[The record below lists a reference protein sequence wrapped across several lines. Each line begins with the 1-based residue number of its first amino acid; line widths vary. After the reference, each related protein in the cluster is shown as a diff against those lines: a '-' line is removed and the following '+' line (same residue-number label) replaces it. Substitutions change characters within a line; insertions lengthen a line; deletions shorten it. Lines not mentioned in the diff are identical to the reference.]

1 MNQRQGS
8 SPQVEGRVPGLGFAV
23 CSNAAVLL
31 GFSGLLLF
39 DTSSRDAFSWM
50 DPYQYYSFAQDVL
63 EGQRGFSEFE
73 VPSLFPLF
81 IVPFLAASGPS
92 IPHAFWV
99 HIAFTIVLLVGVHLH
114 CKEGGLRTPSALVSL
129 LILGT
134 PLLFGLSRELY
145 VEFSLT
151 ALVTLGFAF
160 WGRMRTAHPKNRLPR
175 PSTTFLF
182 AMTFA
187 IGIMTKMTFPVF
199 FVLPIGAV
207 LLSDLLEHR
216 FSHIRLIVW
225 STLFPGLLVLGL
237 QAAFFPNSFGYY
249 LSLGN
254 TQLPVMELIGPTEI
268 LSWGSLSYYW
278 ITGASGLFLLAPLL
292 LIALW
297 PITQAP
303 RHPWPERLRS
313 RTSMLWLWCLGPVL
327 LLTFQNVKEPRHIAP
342 CVVAAILLMIEG
354 IESLPSRR
362 TRGLLLGLAVSL
374 SILQVTLIEGH
385 WTETPYFMN
394 RAVEWTRIEAA
405 LDGHDSGP
413 PSRDRLEELR
423 RQAQRYNQN
432 IVIGGFSA
440 NEALSLT
447 WQAFPAV
454 VYTLETLERPERM
467 SRQVPFERFEDLYL
481 LAAFNTYNQRAGWT
495 AYYESIPPED
505 IFENADFLI
514 LTESAQK
521 RLPLDASRY
530 EEVGRL
536 QREDEAVLIFK
547 SRRPGTDSY
556 RRLYSQAYLNENPRL
571 ATEEAQVVQLDML
584 RSALLA
590 GHREESQDLW
600 RRYPWLASEQPSPRP
615 LYSMGGYED
624 IEKAVKNARARRARR
639 EAVRSRPVP
648 DPVADRRRLDDLD
661 SQAPSQD
668 THRDPP

>member
-8 SPQVEGRVPGLGFAV
+8 SPHVENRAPGLGFTV
-23 CSNAAVLL
+23 WSNAAVLL
-31 GFSGLLLF
+31 GFSVLLIF

-50 DPYQYYSFAQDVL
+50 DPYQYYGFAQDVL

-99 HIAFTIVLLVGVHLH
+99 HIAFTILLLIAVSLH
-114 CKEGGLRTPSALVSL
+114 CKEGGLRTPSAIVSL

-160 WGRMRTAHPKNRLPR
+160 WDRMRTAHPQNGPPR
-175 PSTTFLF
+175 QITAFLF

-187 IGIMTKMTFPVF
+187 IGIMTKMTFPIF

-225 STLFPGLLVLGL
+225 STLFPGLVVLGL

-254 TQLPVMELIGPTEI
+254 TQLPVMAFIGPPEI

-278 ITGASGLFLLAPLL
+278 ITGASGLFLLAPFL

-297 PITQAP
+297 ALIQAP
-303 RHPWPERLRS
+303 RGAWTERLRS
-313 RTSMLWLWCLGPVL
+313 RTSMLWLWCVGPVL

-342 CVVAAILLMIEG
+342 CVVPAILLMIQG
-354 IESLPSRR
+354 IESLPSRS
-362 TRGLLLGLAVSL
+362 TRGRLLGLAVCL

-394 RAVEWTRIEAA
+394 RALEWTRIEAA
-405 LDGHDSGP
+405 LDGHDSEP
-413 PSRDRLEELR
+413 LPRDRLKELR
-423 RQAQRYNQN
+423 RQARRYNQN
-432 IVIGGFSA
+432 VVIGGFSA

-454 VYTLETLERPERM
+454 VYTLETLERPERL
-467 SRQVPFERFEDLYL
+467 SRQAPFERFEDLYL

-495 AYYESIPPED
+495 AYYEAIPPKD

-514 LTESAQK
+514 LTESAQE
-521 RLPLDASRY
+521 RFPLDVSRY
-530 EEVGRL
+530 KEIRRL
-536 QREDEAVLIFK
+536 QREEETILIFR
-547 SRRPGTDSY
+547 SRISDTESY
-556 RRLYSQAYLNENPRL
+556 RTLYSQAYLNENPAL

-584 RSALLA
+584 RSSILA
-590 GHREESQDLW
+590 GHRKESEDLW
-600 RRYPWLASEQPSPRP
+600 QRYPWLASEQPSPRL
-615 LYSMGGYED
+615 LYSMGGYEE
-624 IEKAVKNARARRARR
+624 IEKAVENARARRARR
-639 EAVRSRPVP
+639 DAVRSRSKS
-648 DPVADRRRLDDLD
+648 DPIAD
-661 SQAPSQD
+661 
-668 THRDPP
+668 